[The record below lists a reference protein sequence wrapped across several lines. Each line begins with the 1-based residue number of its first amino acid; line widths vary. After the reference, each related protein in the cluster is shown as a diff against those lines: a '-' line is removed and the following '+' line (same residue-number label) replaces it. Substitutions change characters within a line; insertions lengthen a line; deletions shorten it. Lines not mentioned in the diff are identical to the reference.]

1 MDVWWMARD
10 EWESP
15 VYSKKMWWLR
25 KTGLICKNFFLY
37 VSPNTFYAGNSKI
50 IMSDTSDIFSYP

>member
-1 MDVWWMARD
+1 MGVWWMARD

-15 VYSKKMWWLR
+15 VYSKKCDDSEKQDSSVR
-25 KTGLICKNFFLY
+25 IFFFY

-50 IMSDTSDIFSYP
+50 IMSDTSVIFSYP